1 MVFKYYLNYIVEFT
15 RICRDNFFF
24 FIIEKY
30 SSLSIELKINV
41 INTMSER
48 LSIGAMFNEY
58 KKIFSLSI
66 DGKKR

>member
-15 RICRDNFFF
+15 RICRDKFF
-24 FIIEKY
+24 FIIQKY